1 MFYRF
6 FKNKNFL
13 FGEFCKSLLILLPF
27 LLLGHADNKLIVAQ
41 ETRADVI
48 RDIQTLVQDATV
60 YLNQAGSS
68 QRLIA
73 PEIHQVFDAEF
84 NEKFF
89 SPWQA
94 DKRPLSKDEY
104 SWIFRYLQ
112 NLGFGE
118 NKRRH
123 SEEWFNNLTKDT
135 HFESYPNAKQRAITI
150 TNTHLRVLPTNKP
163 YFKTENG
170 YPFDRLQNSAIWAN
184 TPVFISHVSIDKSWV
199 LVESPFANGWIQV
212 RDIALVDSHFIK
224 AWKTNKYV
232 ALTKDKVAFY
242 DESDL
247 FRFKTHIGAV
257 FPYVGESDTHYEV
270 LIAIADKNRKAL
282 IEKAKIS
289 KSVAVVKPKQVLSS
303 HIAVVINQLLNQ
315 AYGWGGMYEN
325 RDCSSAL
332 RDLFTPFGLWL
343 PRNSTAQAQV
353 GEFIYLGDL
362 TLEEKEKMIIEKG
375 VPFLTL
381 LWKKGHIMLYIGSQN
396 GKGFMFHNFWSI
408 TGEKNWIVGH
418 SAITSLQPGAELGDA
433 ESNYLRKIIGMA
445 ILSPTRK

>member
-1 MFYRF
+1 MFYHF
-6 FKNKNFL
+6 CKNF
-13 FGEFCKSLLILLPF
+13 FILLPF
-27 LLLGHADNKLIVAQ
+27 LLLGHADTANNKLIVAQ
-41 ETRADVI
+41 ETRADYVI
-48 RDIQTLVQDATV
+48 KDIQTLVQDATV
-60 YLNQAGSS
+60 YVNQACSS

-73 PEIHQVFDAEF
+73 PEIHQRFDAAF
-84 NEKFF
+84 NQKFF
-89 SPWQA
+89 SPWQP

-118 NKRRH
+118 NKKRH
-123 SEEWFNNLTKDT
+123 SEEWINNLTKDT
-135 HFESYPNAKQRAITI
+135 QGYPNAKQRAITI
-150 TNTHLRVLPTNKP
+150 RNTHLRVLPTNKP
-163 YFKTENG
+163 FFKTENA

-212 RDIALVDSHFIK
+212 RDIALVDSDFIK

-242 DESDL
+242 DENDL

-257 FPYVGESDTHYEV
+257 FPYVAESDTHYEV

-289 KSVAVVKPKQVLSS
+289 KSVAVVKPKEILSS
-303 HIAVVINQLLNQ
+303 HIAVIINQLLNQ

-325 RDCSSAL
+325 RDCSSML
-332 RDLFTPFGLWL
+332 KDLFTPFGLWL

-353 GEFIYLGDL
+353 GEFIYLEDL

-381 LWKKGHIMLYIGSQN
+381 LWKKGHIMLYIGNKN
-396 GKGFMFHNFWSI
+396 GKAFMFHNFWSI
-408 TGEKNWIVGH
+408 TDLIVGH
-418 SAITSLQPGAELGDA
+418 SAITSLQPGAELGD
-433 ESNYLRKIIGMA
+433 SNYLKKIIGMA
-445 ILSPTRK
+445 ILIPRDKLQFCQYGRPK